1 MANSNTI
8 INQSPP
14 SRRRYSGMSVEEE
27 YNTAA
32 HQYDQKWDKYTKETL
47 EPVLD
52 RAIPFLEK
60 VESASK
66 DGTVQLLDIG
76 SGTGAFAFQIQSQ
89 FPEWNIA
96 CLDPSTEMLHQAKQ
110 KPWPCS
116 DKVEFVKCGSNALPF
131 PVSSRQASLFQFTL

>member
-1 MANSNTI
+1 
-8 INQSPP
+8 
-14 SRRRYSGMSVEEE
+14 MSVEEE
-27 YNTAA
+27 YNTTA
-32 HQYDQKWDKYTKETL
+32 QRYDKRWAKYTEATL
-47 EPVLD
+47 KPVFD

-66 DGTVQLLDIG
+66 DGKVQLLDIG

-89 FPEWNIA
+89 FPEWRIV

-116 DKVEFVKCGSNALPF
+116 DNVDFVVSGSQALPF
-131 PVSSRQASLFQFTL
+131 PVS